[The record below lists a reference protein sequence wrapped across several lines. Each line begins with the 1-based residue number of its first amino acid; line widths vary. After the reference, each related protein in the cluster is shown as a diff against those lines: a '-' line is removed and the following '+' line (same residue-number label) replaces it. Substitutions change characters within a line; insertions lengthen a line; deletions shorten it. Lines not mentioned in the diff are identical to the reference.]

1 MVARR
6 LRLISLS
13 LSISLLAT
21 LLAAVPVQRV
31 YASDPPT
38 YTISIVADGQTS
50 GSYTVPIGNPDSFT
64 IGDIASEF
72 GFSLPL
78 ILATNTGAGW
88 GDCNNNG
95 NTSDVG
101 DYVWPTVAAARDGAS
116 YTFVLCGG
124 EEILFP
130 TLIDGAAI
138 SVVAGEG
145 DPAAPNAWNGTS
157 MISSITGTSGT
168 FIWDG
173 MDYFGNLAD
182 PDEDGLSFVDRND
195 PDPTEGLGTKVV
207 VSASGYGVA
216 AVDLERTAWDSTAE
230 HYTIVKLKSNGR
242 PMEVVNAFGGQTT
255 NIVADGAPCTFYAT
269 TSTSPSV
276 WRSFDCGGTWSPVVL
291 SSDERAETTGNDGVE
306 GMDKNSIVTGITTS
320 GWPGEVAV
328 IIQGKLWFSR
338 DFGTSWNSFDLKS
351 YTAGNATPTTLSGT
365 FTPYWAHAYD
375 ETDAIHSS
383 YLFLV
388 GGLIGGPTGPL
399 QALTVYATV
408 MPTGDEYSIVDDNI
422 TGTDNPCDGATTECA
437 ATEIKP
443 GQFFELTAAMK
454 SNIAGAPGGTT
465 RGTWTG
471 WLFDAKPGVDHV
483 YIATQQGATGGV
495 VIAELPQ
502 GVPPQPSPG
511 VPGTLFTSGDLKTAL
526 TDASYTHFKVYNS
539 SGTSEE
545 RAAATL
551 FEVKSPFQNEDLD
564 GCADLEGC
572 ALSRDTTVSGGQT
585 AQDLMVF
592 GGPSGLLDED
602 INNDGIDDN
611 NDADSTDY
619 EGPRSIAIWDRS
631 SSGPNSSTAT
641 VRIATWV
648 TNDRAITAL
657 GTYDNTDHWE
667 TAATS
672 LAADADSGDDHI
684 VQNNLY
690 SRNGNSLVGDGCSED
705 VETEAPVTSGAVGQ
719 VGGGG
724 DAGLECEPNNP
735 ATPDDDRRM
744 MASCGEN
751 TTPAV
756 GSVAPMLGFQDSTGY
771 GATSGEYYGTVAM
784 IRSCIVVHGINV
796 KSTSDIGGAFVASGQ
811 TEYGHVI
818 VMDAPGAN
826 NNTGSA
832 FDSGFNFQSG
842 SNGSSVVLSGDGARG
857 LVKAATWKR
866 AGGDG
871 NVKFLG
877 AATANYVPLFPQASH
892 SAWNYIANRAD
903 PGTVSS
909 SGGFAITGM
918 AAPVIRDTAF
928 NPSDPNGVVATFSF
942 TGGGRSVIS
951 YDGGKTY
958 YTFAGGGA
966 NSIAWWKSAN
976 EGSGASEQG
985 SNWILTGSLTGGGFS
1000 VAHFTDDEWLT
1011 ARDIANGELGDDNG
1025 DLSDGVSGCTVGV
1038 DPNCATVDFDAPVET
1053 MSGSALVA
1061 GAIREERAS
1070 PTDPGQKTTGC
1081 MDSTLNVGIRGDM
1094 FDGEYFG
1101 LSGSADTVSITGIQ
1115 GTNSALVVLGSGPSS
1130 QASASDAYTV
1140 VLVTLR
1146 ADGDNTK
1153 AGDQPC
1159 IDDLYYLKGTSF
1171 VQHPGSKPLGG
1182 YTAPLG
1188 RIGAVAYCP
1197 KDGPS
1202 GNSLGVNIADAV
1214 EDLLLIAVS
1223 DESSTGGYDDG
1234 KLIRISGIAGGGTP
1248 SVSSPATT
1256 SSGYKG
1262 GDFRDLKMDCDTGLV
1277 FTIKKDAGTGTT
1289 ASTAAALYSLD
1300 GAATFA
1306 PMGFASALALKNAIS
1321 SAETIAV
1328 EADPTTGVVDV
1339 VVVASGGSV
1348 MSVEMDLEEMMP
1360 AATTLADLN
1369 DEADDLLTAVADD
1382 PSAEGD
1388 VSTVNDPSSADGFY
1402 FGSEKPGD
1410 IDYPASE
1417 DEAPDLV
1424 IDGGEESVF
1433 PTSEG
1438 FGIASVGTADTATP
1452 IFGSGGGALDV
1463 TAQMAVFSF
1472 GDSLS
1477 LQYKVGDALTTST
1490 TSTSVAAGRWHA
1502 LPTVAAVSGAKQTY
1516 AVAAASSAYCE
1527 VKTVLSSG
1535 VTYTYLRVKK
1545 IGACT
1550 VGITAVAAP
1559 PYLGGIN
1566 YFTYT
1571 LGKGTLVAPAP
1582 GAVVGVPPATPA
1594 LANSTITL
1602 FSYFDDGNTSGYQA
1616 ATGSPKI
1623 TWSEAT
1629 GGTASAAACVVA
1641 SGKLTL
1647 KPVAGDATKT
1657 CKIKGLVAA
1666 STNWPAYSYTYTV
1679 TFTAP

>member
-6 LRLISLS
+6 RHLVSLT
-13 LSISLLAT
+13 LSISLIAALF
-21 LLAAVPVQRV
+21 AAVPTQRA

-38 YTISIVADGQTS
+38 YSIAIVADGVTS
-50 GSYTVPIGNPDSFT
+50 GSYAVPAGNPDGIT
-64 IGDIASEF
+64 IGDVASEF
-72 GFSLPL
+72 GFTLPL
-78 ILATNTGAGW
+78 ILATNTGTGW
-88 GDCNNNG
+88 GDCDADG
-95 NTSDVG
+95 DTSDAG
-101 DYVWPTVAAARDGAS
+101 DYVWPTVAAARDGAN
-116 YTFVLCGG
+116 YTFTLCGG

-168 FIWDG
+168 FVWDG
-173 MDYFGNLAD
+173 MDYFGALAD
-182 PDEDGLSFVDRND
+182 PDEDGISFVDRNA
-195 PDPTEGLGTKVV
+195 PDAAEGAGTKVV

-216 AVDLERTAWDSTAE
+216 AVDLERTAWDGTAD

-306 GMDKNSIVTGITTS
+306 GMDKNSIVSGITTS

-328 IIQGKLWFSR
+328 IIQSKLWFSR
-338 DFGTSWNSFDLKS
+338 DFGTTWNSFDLKS
-351 YTAGNATPTTLSGT
+351 YTAGNQTTPTALAGT
-365 FTPYWAHAYD
+365 FKPYWAHAYD

-408 MPTGDEYSIVDDNI
+408 MPTGDEYSVVDDNI
-422 TGTDNPCDGATTECA
+422 TGTDNPCDGTTDCA
-437 ATEIKP
+437 LTEIKP
-443 GQFFELTAAMK
+443 GQFFALDATMK

-483 YIATQQGATGGV
+483 YVATQQGATGGV

-502 GVPPQPSPG
+502 GVPLT
-511 VPGTLFTSGDLKTAL
+511 GTLYTSGDLKTAL
-526 TDASYTHFKVYNS
+526 TNAANFTTYSPE
-539 SGTSEE
+539 GTSEA

-551 FEVKSPFQNEDLD
+551 FEVKSPFQDEDLD
-564 GCADLEGC
+564 GCADGC
-572 ALSRDTTVSGGQT
+572 ALSRDTTVSGGQA

-592 GGPSGLLDED
+592 GGPSGWLAED
-602 INNDGIDDN
+602 INNDSTEDN
-611 NDADSTDY
+611 GTLTTDY
-619 EGPRSIAIWDRS
+619 EGPRSVVIWDRS
-631 SSGPNSSTAT
+631 SSGPTSTAT

-657 GTYDNTDHWE
+657 SSYDNTDHWE

-672 LAADADSGDDHI
+672 LAADLDSGDDHV

-690 SRNGNSLVGDGCSED
+690 SRNGNSSVGDGCSED
-705 VETEAPVTSGAVGQ
+705 VETEAPVSTGAVGQ

-724 DAGLECEPNNP
+724 DAGLECESNNP
-735 ATPDDDRRM
+735 GTPDDERRM

-756 GSVAPMLGFQDSTGY
+756 GSVAPMLGFQDATGY

-796 KSTSDIGGAFVASGQ
+796 KSTSDIGGAFVPSGQ
-811 TEYGHVI
+811 TEYGHVV

-832 FDSGFNFQSG
+832 FDAGFNFQSG
-842 SNGSSVVLSGDGARG
+842 TNGSSVVLSGDGARG

-903 PGTVSS
+903 PGTTSS
-909 SGGFAITGM
+909 SGGFAVTGL

-951 YDGGKTY
+951 YDGGQTY

-966 NSIAWWKSAN
+966 NSISWWKGAN

-985 SNWILTGSLTGGGFS
+985 RNWILSGSLTGGGFS

-1011 ARDIANGELGDDNG
+1011 ARDIANGVLGDSNG

-1038 DPNCATVDFDAPVET
+1038 DPNCVTVDFDAPVET

-1061 GAIREERAS
+1061 GAIREERAN
-1070 PTDPGQKTTGC
+1070 PTDPGAKTTGC
-1081 MDSTLNVGIRGDM
+1081 MDATNVGIRGDM
-1094 FDGEYFG
+1094 FDGAYFG

-1115 GTNSALVVLGSGPSS
+1115 GTDTALVVLGSGPSS
-1130 QASASDAYTV
+1130 QANTSDAYTV
-1140 VLVTLR
+1140 VLVKLK
-1146 ADGDNTK
+1146 ADGDLVRS
-1153 AGDQPC
+1153 GDQPC
-1159 IDDLYYLKGTSF
+1159 VDDLRYLNGTSF
-1171 VQHPGSKPLGG
+1171 VQHPGSTPGG

-1197 KDGPS
+1197 KDGVS

-1223 DESSTGGYDDG
+1223 DESSAGGYDDG
-1234 KLIRISGIAGGGTP
+1234 KLIKISGIYGNTI
-1248 SVSSPATT
+1248 SVSSPTSTT
-1256 SSGYKG
+1256 SGYKG
-1262 GDFRDLKMDCDTGLV
+1262 GDYRDLKMDCDTGLV
-1277 FTIKKDAGTGTT
+1277 FAIKKDAGTGTT

-1300 GAATFA
+1300 GATTFA
-1306 PMGFASALALKNAIS
+1306 PMGFASALALKSAIG

-1328 EADPTTGVVDV
+1328 EADPTTGAVDV

-1348 MSVEMDLEEMMP
+1348 VSVEMDLEEMMP

-1369 DEADDLLTAVADD
+1369 DELSDALGAVADD

-1388 VSTVNDPSSADGFY
+1388 VSTVNDPNSADGFF
-1402 FGSEKPGD
+1402 FGGEKPGD

-1417 DEAPDLV
+1417 DEAPDLTV
-1424 IDGGEESVF
+1424 DGTDS
-1433 PTSEG
+1433 SEFAPAG
-1438 FGIASVGTADTATP
+1438 FGIASASDGEDATP

-1463 TAQMAVFSF
+1463 TAKMPAFTF
-1472 GDSLS
+1472 GASLTVP
-1477 LQYKVGDALTTST
+1477 YKYSHASATGIT
-1490 TSTSVAAGRWHA
+1490 GWHQ
-1502 LPTVAAVSGAKQTY
+1502 LPATATESGATQTY
-1516 AVAAASSAYCE
+1516 AVASTSSAYCE
-1527 VKTVLSSG
+1527 VKTSG
-1535 VTYTYLRVKK
+1535 GRAYLHIKK
-1545 IGACT
+1545 PGTCK
-1550 VGITAVAAP
+1550 VGITAAAAAP
-1559 PYLGGIN
+1559 YLAGTN
-1566 YFTYT
+1566 YYVYT
-1571 LGKGTLVAPAP
+1571 LSKGTLGAPSI
-1582 GAVVGVPPATPA
+1582 VPTSPVSRAKVIQTLGLYA
-1594 LANSTITL
+1594 DDANTV
-1602 FSYFDDGNTSGYQA
+1602 GYQ
-1616 ATGSPKI
+1616 TSTSVMPKI
-1623 TWSEAT
+1623 TWSEITT
-1629 GGTASAAACVVA
+1629 GVTASKNACVLSA
-1641 SGKLTL
+1641 NKLTL
-1647 KPVAGDATKT
+1647 TPVAADAGKT
-1657 CKIKGLVAA
+1657 CKIKGTAA
-1666 STNWPAYSYTYTV
+1666 TSTNWGAWTTTYTI
-1679 TFTAP
+1679 TFP

>member
-6 LRLISLS
+6 RHLVSLT
-13 LSISLLAT
+13 LSISLIAALF
-21 LLAAVPVQRV
+21 AAVPTQRA

-38 YTISIVADGQTS
+38 YSIAIVADGVTS
-50 GSYTVPIGNPDSFT
+50 GSYTVPAGNPDGIT
-64 IGDIASEF
+64 IGDVASEF
-72 GFSLPL
+72 GFTLPL
-78 ILATNTGAGW
+78 ILATNTGTGW
-88 GDCNNNG
+88 GDCDADG
-95 NTSDVG
+95 DTSDAG
-101 DYVWPTVAAARDGAS
+101 DYVWPTVAAARDGANH
-116 YTFVLCGG
+116 TFTLCGG

-168 FIWDG
+168 FVWDG
-173 MDYFGNLAD
+173 MDYFGELAD
-182 PDEDGLSFVDRND
+182 PDEDGISFVDQPN
-195 PDPTEGLGTKVV
+195 TESAEGDGTKVV

-216 AVDLERTAWDSTAE
+216 AVDLERTAWGVTTS

-291 SSDERAETTGNDGVE
+291 SSDERAETTANDGVE
-306 GMDKNSIVTGITTS
+306 GMDKNSIVSGITTS

-328 IIQGKLWFSR
+328 IIQSKLWFSR
-338 DFGTSWNSFDLKS
+338 DFGTTWNNFDLKS
-351 YTAGNATPTTLSGT
+351 YTAGNQTTPTALSGT
-365 FTPYWAHAYD
+365 FKPYWAHAYD

-422 TGTDNPCDGATTECA
+422 TGTDNPCDGTTDCA
-437 ATEIKP
+437 LTEIKP
-443 GQFFELTAAMK
+443 GQFFALDATMK

-483 YIATQQGATGGV
+483 YVATQQGATGGV

-502 GVPPQPSPG
+502 GVPLT
-511 VPGTLFTSGDLKTAL
+511 GTLYTSGDLKTAL
-526 TDASYTHFKVYNS
+526 TNAANFTSYS
-539 SGTSEE
+539 PEGTSEA

-551 FEVKSPFQNEDLD
+551 FEVKSPFQDEDLD
-564 GCADLEGC
+564 GCADGC
-572 ALSRDTTVSGGQT
+572 ALSRDTTVSGGQA

-592 GGPSGLLDED
+592 GGPSGWLAED
-602 INNDGIDDN
+602 INGDGTEDN
-611 NDADSTDY
+611 GELTTDY
-619 EGPRSIAIWDRS
+619 AGPRSVVIWDRS
-631 SSGPNSSTAT
+631 SSGPSSTAT

-648 TNDRAITAL
+648 TNDRAVTSI

-672 LAADADSGDDHI
+672 LAADLDSGDDHVI
-684 VQNNLY
+684 QNNLY
-690 SRNGNSLVGDGCSED
+690 SRGGNSLVGDGCSED
-705 VETEAPVTSGAVGQ
+705 AETESPVKDGAIGQ
-719 VGGGG
+719 AAGGG
-724 DAGLECEPNNP
+724 DAECEPNPNRRLM
-735 ATPDDDRRM
+735 AT
-744 MASCGEN
+744 CGEN

-756 GSVAPMLGFQDSTGY
+756 GSVAPMLGFQDATGY
-771 GATSGEYYGTVAM
+771 GATDGEYYGTVAM

-796 KSTSDIGGAFVASGQ
+796 KSTSDIGGAFVSGQ
-811 TEYGHVI
+811 TEYGHVV

-832 FDSGFNFQSG
+832 FDAGFNFQSG
-842 SNGSSVVLSGDGARG
+842 TNGSSVVLSGDGARG

-903 PGTVSS
+903 PGTTSS
-909 SGGFAITGM
+909 SGGFAVTGM

-951 YDGGKTY
+951 YDGGQTY

-966 NSIAWWKSAN
+966 NSISWWKGAN

-985 SNWILTGSLTGGGFS
+985 RNWILTGSLTGGGFS
-1000 VAHFTDDEWLT
+1000 AAHFTDDEWLT
-1011 ARDIANGELGDDNG
+1011 ARDIANGVLGDDN
-1025 DLSDGVSGCTVGV
+1025 DNLADGVSGCTVGV
-1038 DPNCATVDFDAPVET
+1038 DPNCVTVDFDAPVET

-1061 GAIREERAS
+1061 GAIREERAN
-1070 PTDPGQKTTGC
+1070 PTDPGAKTTGC
-1081 MDSTLNVGIRGDM
+1081 MDAMNEGIRGDM
-1094 FDGEYFG
+1094 FDGAYFG

-1115 GTNSALVVLGSGPSS
+1115 GTDTALVVLGSGPSS
-1130 QASASDAYTV
+1130 QANTSDAYTV
-1140 VLVTLR
+1140 VLVKLK
-1146 ADGDNTK
+1146 ADGDLVK
-1153 AGDQPC
+1153 SGDQPC
-1159 IDDLYYLKGTSF
+1159 VDDLYYLKGSSF
-1171 VQHPGSKPLGG
+1171 VQHPGSTPGG

-1188 RIGAVAYCP
+1188 RIGAVAYCA
-1197 KDGPS
+1197 KDGVS

-1223 DESSTGGYDDG
+1223 DESSAGGYDDG
-1234 KLIRISGIAGGGTP
+1234 KLIKISGIYGGTI
-1248 SVSSPATT
+1248 SVSSPTSTT
-1256 SSGYKG
+1256 SGYKG
-1262 GDFRDLKMDCDTGLV
+1262 GDYRDLKMDCDTGLV
-1277 FTIKKDAGTGTT
+1277 FAIKKDAGTGTT

-1306 PMGFASALALKNAIS
+1306 PMGFASALALKSAIS

-1328 EADPTTGVVDV
+1328 EADPTTGAVDV

-1348 MSVEMDLEEMMP
+1348 VSVEMDLEEMMP
-1360 AATTLADLN
+1360 AAKTLADLN
-1369 DEADDLLTAVADD
+1369 DEGVDVLTAAVDD

-1388 VSTVNDPSSADGFY
+1388 VSTVNDPNSADGFF
-1402 FGSEKPGD
+1402 FGGEKPGD

-1417 DEAPDLV
+1417 DEAPDLTV
-1424 IDGGEESVF
+1424 DGTDS
-1433 PTSEG
+1433 SEFAPAG
-1438 FGIASVGTADTATP
+1438 FGIASASDGEDATP

-1463 TAQMAVFSF
+1463 TAKMPAFTF
-1472 GDSLS
+1472 GASLTVP
-1477 LQYKVGDALTTST
+1477 YKFGHAST
-1490 TSTSVAAGRWHA
+1490 TGITGWHQ
-1502 LPTVAAVSGAKQTY
+1502 LPASATESGATQTY
-1516 AVAAASSAYCE
+1516 AVASTSSAYCE
-1527 VKTVLSSG
+1527 VKTSG
-1535 VTYTYLRVKK
+1535 GRAYLHIKK
-1545 IGACT
+1545 PGTCK
-1550 VGITAVAAP
+1550 VGITAAAAAP
-1559 PYLGGIN
+1559 YLAGTN
-1566 YFTYT
+1566 YYVYT
-1571 LGKGTLVAPAP
+1571 LSKGTLGAPSI
-1582 GAVVGVPPATPA
+1582 VPTSPVSRAKVIQTLGLYA
-1594 LANSTITL
+1594 DDANTV
-1602 FSYFDDGNTSGYQA
+1602 GYQ
-1616 ATGSPKI
+1616 TSTSVMPKI
-1623 TWSEAT
+1623 TWSEITT
-1629 GGTASAAACVVA
+1629 GVTASKNACVLA
-1641 SGKLTL
+1641 ANKLTL
-1647 KPVAGDATKT
+1647 APTAADAGKT
-1657 CKIKGLVAA
+1657 CKIKGTAA
-1666 STNWPAYSYTYTV
+1666 TSTNWGAWTTTYTI
-1679 TFTAP
+1679 TFP

>member
-6 LRLISLS
+6 RHLLSLT
-13 LSISLLAT
+13 LSISLLTA
-21 LLAAVPVQRV
+21 LFAGVPTQRAF
-31 YASDPPT
+31 ASDPPT
-38 YTISIVADGQTS
+38 YSIAIVADGVTS
-50 GSYTVPIGNPDSFT
+50 GSYTVPAGNPDAIT

-72 GFSLPL
+72 GFTLPL
-78 ILATNTGAGW
+78 ILATNTGTGW
-88 GDCNNNG
+88 GDCDADG
-95 NTSDVG
+95 DTGDAG

-116 YTFVLCGG
+116 YTFTLCGG

-168 FIWDG
+168 FVWDG
-173 MDYFGNLAD
+173 MDYFGTLAD

-195 PDPTEGLGTKVV
+195 PDPAEGVGTKVV

-216 AVDLERTAWDSTAE
+216 AVDLERTAWAGTATR
-230 HYTIVKLKSNGR
+230 YTIVKLKSNGR

-306 GMDKNSIVTGITTS
+306 GMDKNSIVSGITTS

-328 IIQGKLWFSR
+328 IIQSKLWFSR
-338 DFGTSWNSFDLKS
+338 DFGTTWNNFDLKS
-351 YTAGNATPTTLSGT
+351 YTAGNQTNPTALSGT
-365 FTPYWAHAYD
+365 FKPYWAHAYD

-408 MPTGDEYSIVDDNI
+408 MPTGDEYSVVDDNI
-422 TGTDNPCDGATTECA
+422 TGIDNPCDGTTDCA
-437 ATEIKP
+437 LTEIKP
-443 GQFFELTAAMK
+443 GQFFALDPTMK

-483 YIATQQGATGGV
+483 YVATQQGATGGV

-502 GVPPQPSPG
+502 GVPLT
-511 VPGTLFTSGDLKTAL
+511 GTLYTSGDLKTAL
-526 TDASYTHFKVYNS
+526 TNASNTYFKVYNPE
-539 SGTSEE
+539 GTSEE

-551 FEVKSPFQNEDLD
+551 FEVKSPFQDEDLD

-572 ALSRDTTVSGGQT
+572 ALSRDTTVSGGQA
-585 AQDLMVF
+585 AQDLLVF
-592 GGPSGLLDED
+592 GGPSGWLAED
-602 INNDGIDDN
+602 ING
-611 NDADSTDY
+611 DSTEDNGTLTTDY
-619 EGPRSIAIWDRS
+619 AGPRSIVIWDRS
-631 SSGPNSSTAT
+631 SSGPSSTAT

-648 TNDRAITAL
+648 TNDRAVTSI

-672 LAADADSGDDHI
+672 LAADADSGDDHVI
-684 VQNNLY
+684 QNNLY
-690 SRNGNSLVGDGCSED
+690 SRGGNSLVGDGCSED
-705 VETEAPVTSGAVGQ
+705 AETESPVKDGAIGQ
-719 VGGGG
+719 AAGGG
-724 DAGLECEPNNP
+724 DAECAPNPNRRLM
-735 ATPDDDRRM
+735 AT
-744 MASCGEN
+744 CGEN

-756 GSVAPMLGFQDSTGY
+756 GSVAPMLGFQDATGY

-796 KSTSDIGGAFVASGQ
+796 KSTSDIGGAFASG
-811 TEYGHVI
+811 TEYGHVV

-832 FDSGFNFQSG
+832 FDAGFNFQSG
-842 SNGSSVVLSGDGARG
+842 TNGSSVVLSGDGARG

-951 YDGGKTY
+951 YDGGQTY

-966 NSIAWWKSAN
+966 NSISWWKGAN

-985 SNWILTGSLTGGGFS
+985 RNWILTGSLTGGGFS

-1011 ARDIANGELGDDNG
+1011 ARDIANGVLGDDN
-1025 DLSDGVSGCTVGV
+1025 DNLADGVSGCTVGV
-1038 DPNCATVDFDAPVET
+1038 DPNCVTVDFDAPVET

-1130 QASASDAYTV
+1130 SASASDAYTV

-1197 KDGPS
+1197 KDGLS

-1223 DESSTGGYDDG
+1223 DESSTGGFDDG

-1248 SVSSPATT
+1248 SVSSPTSTT
-1256 SSGYKG
+1256 SGYKG

-1306 PMGFASALALKNAIS
+1306 PMGFASALALKSAIS

-1348 MSVEMDLEEMMP
+1348 ISVEMDLEEMMP

-1369 DEADDLLTAVADD
+1369 DELPDTLTAIADD

-1388 VSTVNDPSSADGFY
+1388 VSTVNDPNSADGFV
-1402 FGSEKPGD
+1402 FGGEKPGD

-1417 DEAPDLV
+1417 DEAPDLTV
-1424 IDGGEESVF
+1424 DGTDS
-1433 PTSEG
+1433 SEFAPAG
-1438 FGIASVGTADTATP
+1438 FGIASASDGDSATP

-1477 LQYKVGDALTTST
+1477 LQYKVGDALATST

-1516 AVAAASSAYCE
+1516 SVAAASSAYCE

-1545 IGACT
+1545 IGACK
-1550 VGITAVAAP
+1550 VGITAGAAP
-1559 PYLGGIN
+1559 PYLAGIN

-1594 LANSTITL
+1594 LASSTITL
-1602 FSYFDDGNTSGYQA
+1602 LSYFDDGNTSGYQA

-1623 TWSEAT
+1623 TWSEVT
-1629 GGTASAAACVVA
+1629 GGTASAAACVVS

-1647 KPVAGDATKT
+1647 KPAAGDSTKT

>member
-6 LRLISLS
+6 RRLISLT
-13 LSISLLAT
+13 LSISLLAA
-21 LLAAVPVQRV
+21 LFAAVPVQRV
-31 YASDPPT
+31 SASDPNT
-38 YTISIVADGQTS
+38 YPIAIVAEGVTS
-50 GSYTVPIGNPDSFT
+50 GSYIVPDGNPDG
-64 IGDIASEF
+64 IVLGDVASEF
-72 GFSLPL
+72 GFTLPL
-78 ILATNTGAGW
+78 LLASNTGTGW
-88 GDCNNNG
+88 GDCNVDG
-95 NTSDVG
+95 DTSDEG
-101 DYVWPTVAAARDGAS
+101 DYVWPTVAAARDGADYS
-116 YTFVLCGG
+116 FALCGG

-145 DPAAPNAWNGTS
+145 DAAAPNAWNGTS
-157 MISSITGTSGT
+157 MISSITGASGT
-168 FIWDG
+168 FVWDG
-173 MDYFGNLAD
+173 MDYFGELAD
-182 PDEDGLSFVDRND
+182 PDDDGVSFVDRGY
-195 PDPTEGLGTKVV
+195 PDAAEGTGTKVV

-216 AVDLERTAWDSTAE
+216 AVDLERTGWDGTRV
-230 HYTIVKLKSNGR
+230 HYTIIKLKSNGR

-291 SSDERAETTGNDGVE
+291 SSDERAETTGNDGIE
-306 GMDKNSIVTGITTS
+306 GMDKNSIVSGITTS

-328 IIQGKLWFSR
+328 IIQSKLWFSR
-338 DFGTSWNSFDLKS
+338 DFGTTWNNFDLKS
-351 YTAGNATPTTLSGT
+351 YTAGNQTTPTALSGT
-365 FTPYWAHAYD
+365 FKPYWAHAYD
-375 ETDAIHSS
+375 EADSIHSS

-408 MPTGDEYSIVDDNI
+408 MPTGDEYSVVDDNI
-422 TGTDNPCDGATTECA
+422 TGTDNPCDGTTDCA
-437 ATEIKP
+437 LTEIKP
-443 GQFFELTAAMK
+443 GQFFALDATMK

-483 YIATQQGATGGV
+483 YVATQQGATGGV

-502 GVPPQPSPG
+502 GVPLT
-511 VPGTLFTSGDLKTAL
+511 GTLYTSGDLKTAL
-526 TDASYTHFKVYNS
+526 TDTPNTHFKVYNPA
-539 SGTSEE
+539 GTSEE

-551 FEVKSPFQNEDLD
+551 FEVKSPYQDEDLD
-564 GCADLEGC
+564 GCADGC
-572 ALSRDTTVSGGQT
+572 AMSRDTTVNGGQA

-592 GGPSGLLDED
+592 GGPSGWLAED
-602 INNDGIDDN
+602 INNDSTEDN
-611 NDADSTDY
+611 GTLTTDY
-619 EGPRSIAIWDRS
+619 EGPRSVVIWDRS
-631 SSGPNSSTAT
+631 SSGPNSTAT

-657 GTYDNTDHWE
+657 GSYDNTDHWA

-672 LAADADSGDDHI
+672 LAADSGTGDDHVI
-684 VQNNLY
+684 QNNLY
-690 SRNGNSLVGDGCSED
+690 SRGGNSLVGDGCSED
-705 VETEAPVTSGAVGQ
+705 AETESPVKDGAIGQ
-719 VGGGG
+719 AAGGG
-724 DAGLECEPNNP
+724 DAECAPNPNRRLM
-735 ATPDDDRRM
+735 AT
-744 MASCGEN
+744 CGEN

-756 GSVAPMLGFQDSTGY
+756 GSVAPMLGFQDATGY

-796 KSTSDIGGAFVASGQ
+796 KSTSDIGGAFASG
-811 TEYGHVI
+811 TEYGHVV

-832 FDSGFNFQSG
+832 FDAGFNFQSG
-842 SNGSSVVLSGDGARG
+842 TNGSSVVLSGDGARG

-903 PGTVSS
+903 PGTTSS

-951 YDGGKTY
+951 YDGGQTY

-966 NSIAWWKSAN
+966 NSIAWWKGAN
-976 EGSGASEQG
+976 EGSDSSEQG
-985 SNWILTGSLTGGGFS
+985 TNWILTGSLTGGGFS
-1000 VAHFTDDEWLT
+1000 VAHFTDGEWLT
-1011 ARDIANGELGDDNG
+1011 ARDIANGVRGDNNA

-1038 DPNCATVDFDAPVET
+1038 DPNCATVDFDAPIET
-1053 MSGSALVA
+1053 LSGSALVE
-1061 GAIREERAS
+1061 GAIREERS
-1070 PTDPGQKTTGC
+1070 NPTDPGAKITGC
-1081 MDSTLNVGIRGDM
+1081 MSSANTGIRGDM

-1115 GTNSALVVLGSGPSS
+1115 GTDTALVVLGSGPSS
-1130 QASASDAYTV
+1130 QANSSDAYTV
-1140 VLVTLR
+1140 VLVRLK
-1146 ADGDNTK
+1146 ADGDEVK
-1153 AGDQPC
+1153 SGDQPC

-1171 VQHPGSKPLGG
+1171 VQHPFTKPVAS

-1197 KDGPS
+1197 KDGVS

-1234 KLIRISGIAGGGTP
+1234 KLIRISGIYSSANP
-1248 SVSSPATT
+1248 SVSSPTSTT
-1256 SSGYKG
+1256 SGYKG
-1262 GDFRDLKMDCDTGLV
+1262 GDYRDLKMDCDTGLV
-1277 FTIKKDAGTGTT
+1277 FAIKKDAGTGTT

-1306 PMGFASALALKNAIS
+1306 PMGFASALALKSAIS

-1328 EADPTTGVVDV
+1328 EADPTTGAVDV

-1348 MSVEMDLEEMMP
+1348 VSVEMDLEEMMP

-1369 DEADDLLTAVADD
+1369 DERSDALTAVADD

-1388 VSTVNDPSSADGFY
+1388 VSTVNDPNSADGFV
-1402 FGSEKPGD
+1402 FGGEKPGD

-1417 DEAPDLV
+1417 DEAPDLTV
-1424 IDGGEESVF
+1424 DGTDS
-1433 PTSEG
+1433 SEFAPAG
-1438 FGIASVGTADTATP
+1438 FGIASASDSEDATP

-1463 TAQMAVFSF
+1463 TAKMPAFTF
-1472 GDSLS
+1472 GTSLTVP
-1477 LQYKVGDALTTST
+1477 YKFGHAST
-1490 TSTSVAAGRWHA
+1490 TGITGWHQ
-1502 LPTVAAVSGAKQTY
+1502 LPASATESGATQTY
-1516 AVAAASSAYCE
+1516 AVASTSSAYCE
-1527 VKTVLSSG
+1527 VKTSG
-1535 VTYTYLRVKK
+1535 GRAYLHIKK
-1545 IGACT
+1545 PGTCK
-1550 VGITAVAAP
+1550 VGITAAAAAP
-1559 PYLGGIN
+1559 YLAGTN
-1566 YFTYT
+1566 YYVYT
-1571 LGKGTLVAPAP
+1571 LSKGTLGAPSI
-1582 GAVVGVPPATPA
+1582 VPTSPVSRAKVIQTLGLYA
-1594 LANSTITL
+1594 DDANTV
-1602 FSYFDDGNTSGYQA
+1602 GYQA
-1616 ATGSPKI
+1616 TSTVMPKI
-1623 TWSEAT
+1623 TWSEITT
-1629 GGTASAAACVVA
+1629 GVTASKNACVLSA
-1641 SGKLTL
+1641 NKLTL
-1647 KPVAGDATKT
+1647 APVAADAGKT
-1657 CKIKGLVAA
+1657 CKIKGTAA
-1666 STNWPAYSYTYTV
+1666 TSTNWGAWTTTYTI
-1679 TFTAP
+1679 TFP

>member
-6 LRLISLS
+6 RRLLSLS
-13 LSISLLAT
+13 LSISLLTA
-21 LLAAVPVQRV
+21 LFAAVPTQRAF
-31 YASDPPT
+31 ASDPPT
-38 YTISIVADGQTS
+38 YSIAIVADGVTS
-50 GSYTVPIGNPDSFT
+50 GSYTVPAGNPDAIT
-64 IGDIASEF
+64 IGDVASEF
-72 GFSLPL
+72 GFTLPV
-78 ILATNTGAGW
+78 ILATNSGTGW
-88 GDCNNNG
+88 GDCNTDG
-95 NTSDVG
+95 DTSDVG
-101 DYVWPTVAAARDGAS
+101 DYVWPTVAAARDGAN
-116 YTFVLCGG
+116 YTFTLCGG

-138 SVVAGEG
+138 SVVAGQG

-157 MISSITGTSGT
+157 MISSITGASGT
-168 FIWDG
+168 FVWDG
-173 MDYFGNLAD
+173 MDYFGALAD

-195 PDPTEGLGTKVV
+195 PDPAEGVGTKVV

-216 AVDLERTAWDSTAE
+216 AVDLERTAWDGTAA

-306 GMDKNSIVTGITTS
+306 GMDKNSIVSGITTS

-328 IIQGKLWFSR
+328 IIQSKLWFSR

-351 YTAGNATPTTLSGT
+351 YTGTSATGTTLSGF

-375 ETDAIHSS
+375 ETNKVHSS
-383 YLFLV
+383 YFFLV
-388 GGLIGGPTGPL
+388 NGMIGGPTGPL
-399 QALTVYATV
+399 QALAVYATV
-408 MPTGDEYSIVDDNI
+408 MPISDEYSIVDDNI
-422 TGTDNPCDGATTECA
+422 TGIDNPCDGNA
-437 ATEIKP
+437 ADCVGNEIKP
-443 GQFFELTAAMK
+443 GQFFELSAAMK
-454 SNIAGAPGGTT
+454 SNLAGAPGGTT

-471 WLFDAKPGVDHV
+471 WLFAAKPGVSNV
-483 YIATQQGATGGV
+483 YIATQQGASGGV

-502 GVPPQPSPG
+502 AVPSGSQKLYTSSD
-511 VPGTLFTSGDLKTAL
+511 LMSALSLSANFTEYD
-526 TDASYTHFKVYNS
+526 S
-539 SGTSEE
+539 SAGAGA

-551 FEVKSPFQNEDLD
+551 FEVRSPYQDVDVD
-564 GCADLEGC
+564 GCANSC
-572 ALSRDTTVSGGQT
+572 ALSRDTTVTGGQA

-592 GGPSGLLDED
+592 GGPSGWLAED
-602 INNDGIDDN
+602 INNDSTEDN
-611 NDADSTDY
+611 GTLTTDY
-619 EGPRSIAIWDRS
+619 EGPRSVVIWDRS
-631 SSGPNSSTAT
+631 SSGPNSTAT

-657 GTYDNTDHWE
+657 GSYDNTDHWE

-672 LAADADSGDDHI
+672 LVADGDSGDDHVI
-684 VQNNLY
+684 QNNLY
-690 SRNGNSLVGDGCSED
+690 SRGGNSLVGDGCSED
-705 VETEAPVTSGAVGQ
+705 AETESPVKDGAIGQ
-719 VGGGG
+719 AAGGG
-724 DAGLECEPNNP
+724 DAECAPNP
-735 ATPDDDRRM
+735 QRRLMAT
-744 MASCGEN
+744 CGEN

-756 GSVAPMLGFQDSTGY
+756 GSVAPMLGFQDATGY

-796 KSTSDIGGAFVASGQ
+796 KSTSDIGGAFASG
-811 TEYGHVI
+811 TEYGHVV

-832 FDSGFNFQSG
+832 FDAGFNFQSG
-842 SNGSSVVLSGDGARG
+842 TNGSSVVLSGDGARG

-903 PGTVSS
+903 PGTTSS
-909 SGGFAITGM
+909 SGGFAVTGM

-951 YDGGKTY
+951 YDGGQTY

-966 NSIAWWKSAN
+966 NSISWWKGAN

-985 SNWILTGSLTGGGFS
+985 RNWILTGSLTGGGFS

-1011 ARDIANGELGDDNG
+1011 ARDIANGVLGDSNG
-1025 DLSDGVSGCTVGV
+1025 DLSDGVSGCTVSV
-1038 DPNCATVDFDAPVET
+1038 DPNCVTVDFDAPVET

-1130 QASASDAYTV
+1130 SASASDAYTV

-1197 KDGPS
+1197 KDGLS

-1223 DESSTGGYDDG
+1223 DESSTGGFDDG

-1248 SVSSPATT
+1248 SVSSPTSTT
-1256 SSGYKG
+1256 SGYKG

-1277 FTIKKDAGTGTT
+1277 FAIKKDAGTGTT

-1300 GAATFA
+1300 GATTFA
-1306 PMGFASALALKNAIS
+1306 PMGFASALALKSAIS

-1328 EADPTTGVVDV
+1328 EADPTTGAVDV

-1369 DEADDLLTAVADD
+1369 DELSDALGAVADD

-1388 VSTVNDPSSADGFY
+1388 VSTVNDPNSADGFV
-1402 FGSEKPGD
+1402 FGGEKPGD

-1417 DEAPDLV
+1417 EEAPDLTV
-1424 IDGGEESVF
+1424 DGTDSSEF
-1433 PTSEG
+1433 APTG
-1438 FGIASVGTADTATP
+1438 FGIASVSDGEDATP

-1463 TAQMAVFSF
+1463 TAKMPVFSF
-1472 GDSLS
+1472 GDSLT
-1477 LQYKVGDALTTST
+1477 VGYTYSHASATGIT
-1490 TSTSVAAGRWHA
+1490 GWHQ
-1502 LPTVAAVSGAKQTY
+1502 LPASATESGATQTY
-1516 AVAAASSAYCE
+1516 AVASTSSAYCE
-1527 VKTVLSSG
+1527 VKTSG
-1535 VTYTYLRVKK
+1535 GRAYLHIKK
-1545 IGACT
+1545 PGTCK
-1550 VGITAVAAP
+1550 VGITAAAAAP
-1559 PYLGGIN
+1559 YLAGTN
-1566 YFTYT
+1566 YYVYT
-1571 LGKGTLVAPAP
+1571 LSKGTLGAPSI
-1582 GAVVGVPPATPA
+1582 VPSSPVSRAKVIQTLGLYA
-1594 LANSTITL
+1594 DDANTV
-1602 FSYFDDGNTSGYQA
+1602 GYQ
-1616 ATGSPKI
+1616 TSTSVMPKI
-1623 TWSEAT
+1623 TWSEITT
-1629 GGTASAAACVVA
+1629 GVTASKNACVLA
-1641 SGKLTL
+1641 ANKLTL
-1647 KPVAGDATKT
+1647 APTAADAGKT
-1657 CKIKGLVAA
+1657 CKIKGTAA
-1666 STNWPAYSYTYTV
+1666 TSTNWGAWTTTYTI
-1679 TFTAP
+1679 TFP